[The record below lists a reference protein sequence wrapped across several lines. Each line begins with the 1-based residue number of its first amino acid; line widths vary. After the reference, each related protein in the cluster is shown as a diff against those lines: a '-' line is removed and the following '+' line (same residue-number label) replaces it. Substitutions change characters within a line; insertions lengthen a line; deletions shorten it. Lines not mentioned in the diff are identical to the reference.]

1 MSVPTPDTVDA
12 ARPRHFRTRMMGVL
26 RVLIALVHPIIGHWI
41 ADRLGD
47 VVMRIAHKSRRAV
60 INNMHHVLGPVPRDV
75 LKRNVRGVFRNLVR
89 AYFDLCRAPSL
100 SNEQIDRMVDFDEK
114 GWQRVV
120 ELHEQGKGIILV
132 SGHYGAF
139 DEITQVI
146 SRRGLPLTV
155 LIAQFKPAWA
165 SDFIT
170 QLRAARGLQM
180 VLVSEEE
187 GHSLNLAALKESI
200 KLLRRGELLGVI
212 ADRNLEEHGVSIPF
226 FGEEAVMAAG
236 VAKMAL
242 RTKSTI
248 VTSFCTRLPRKRYSV
263 VFDEPIEPV
272 GSASNEEDIRNLLIK
287 IFARFEHY
295 ISRNPDQWL
304 LLQPVW
310 PDGQAAIKAMKG
322 AK

>member
-1 MSVPTPDTVDA
+1 
-12 ARPRHFRTRMMGVL
+12 MMGVL
-26 RVLIALVHPIIGHWI
+26 RVLIGAIHPLIGHWI

-47 VVMRIAHKSRRAV
+47 VAMRLAHKSRRAA
-60 INNMHHVLGPVPRDV
+60 INNMQHVLGPVPREV
-75 LKRNVRGVFRNLVR
+75 LRRNVRGVFRNLAR

-100 SNEQIDRMVDFDEK
+100 SNAQIDRMVDFDEE

-120 ELHEQGKGIILV
+120 DLHNQGKGIIMV

-146 SRRGLPLTV
+146 SRRGLPLTI
-155 LIAQFKPAWA
+155 LIAQFKPAWL

-170 QLRAARGLQM
+170 QLRAARGLKM
-180 VLVSEEE
+180 MLVSEEE

-200 KLLRRGELLGVI
+200 YLLRRGELLGVI
-212 ADRNLEEHGVSIPF
+212 ADRNLEEHGVAIPF
-226 FGEEAVMAAG
+226 FGAEAVMAAG

-272 GSASNEEDIRNLLIK
+272 GSSSNEEDIRNLLIK
-287 IFARFEHY
+287 IFDRFEHY

-310 PDGQAAIKAMKG
+310 PDGQAIVKAMKDE
-322 AK
+322 K